1 MAEFFMIRPH
11 GPNCWI
17 GLGALR
23 ERVRLQIKYGHC
35 VSRRLTSVPVSTQS
49 CLFICPQKCSFYV
62 KPLHKCFSFLTR
74 WAKTVK
80 TIMCILNECFV
91 PNASCTSQINYQTNC
106 FHSLCPK
113 MADSCQT
120 SATTL
125 PFPDKAQ
132 QFQLFFYPCH
142 SLLLGSG
149 LPTPPPPPPLPS
161 QPPPGSVLPGRAPNS
176 P

>member
-1 MAEFFMIRPH
+1 MIRPH

-23 ERVRLQIKYGHC
+23 ERVRLKIKYRHMFQSN
-35 VSRRLTSVPVSTQS
+35 VRRKVFVPVSTQS
-49 CLFICPQKCSFYV
+49 FLFICPQKCSFYA
-62 KPLHKCFSFLTR
+62 KHLHICFSFLTR
-74 WAKTVK
+74 WGSNCRNK
-80 TIMCILNECFV
+80 CFV

-106 FHSLCPK
+106 FHSLSPK

-120 SATTL
+120 SATML
-125 PFPDKAQ
+125 PSPDKAQ

-161 QPPPGSVLPGRAPNS
+161 QPPPDSVLPGLAPNS